1 MGIHINKGEFDLK
14 KLYVGQRLWHRVFHL
29 GKMCKPPG
37 ETPMADFN
45 QTAFVRKW
53 YRANTA
59 GTYYKDICLLPSPTW
74 ECVPCGKV
82 KITLIQKDIYIDA

>member
-1 MGIHINKGEFDLK
+1 
-14 KLYVGQRLWHRVFHL
+14 
-29 GKMCKPPG
+29 
-37 ETPMADFN
+37 MADFN

-53 YRANTA
+53 YRDNIA

-82 KITLIQKDIYIDA
+82 KITLIQKYIYIDA